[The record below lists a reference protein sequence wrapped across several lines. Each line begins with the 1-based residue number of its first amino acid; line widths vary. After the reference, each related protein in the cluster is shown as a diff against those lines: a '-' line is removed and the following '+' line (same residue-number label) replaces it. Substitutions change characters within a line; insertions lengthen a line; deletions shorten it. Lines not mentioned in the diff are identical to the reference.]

1 METLKVFISGTQDD
15 MQSERQAVS
24 GAVRAL
30 KHESVMA
37 ETYGTLPHP
46 PIHVVR
52 EMIERCDVYVGV
64 YGARYGWKMDSG
76 VSVTEFEFTEFRSR
90 HPNRILVYV
99 KDVTPEPEQA
109 AFLTRVQD
117 FKQGY
122 FRRPKFQD
130 TAQLATWVQEDL
142 AQLIARVWHQIRGVP
157 EPTLVEAYLEQVAAQ
172 KPYVLWSDRTY
183 IDRTV
188 ARTEDLFAR
197 IVTRYD
203 PHTPERAEKAEPEP
217 LEQALACKA
226 KLVLLGGPG
235 LGKTTSLVHLAWE
248 AANRALAAPQGG
260 EIPIYVELKYYTG
273 EAELETLLARRVNE
287 ILRARNLMLAPD
299 LAESTRILKAWL
311 AQSDARFLLLLDGL
325 NEVRPEFHTPVR
337 GALQALLNSPHR
349 VVISCR
355 ERDYDE
361 SLRDRAAPFVLRR
374 LQADEI
380 RDYLQRVLGDK
391 GDKLFDEQIR
401 RDDKMRTLA
410 ANPLMLWLISA
421 VAQGDPEAR
430 LPANRGKLFQ
440 QFVAMMPRLRT
451 SEGIRAEVP
460 LDIVTTALAK
470 LGFEMQERRWL
481 AVDLAEI
488 RGWQIPTTG
497 KSLEDTLAQAKDWRF
512 LRSDGRLGE
521 PVEFLHQLFV
531 EYFAAVHLSAGL
543 CKEQDYAEVLGERPF
558 SGEWDEAIVM
568 LAGISDRPAELVQW
582 LGRQVAEK
590 KQGHAAFLVAQCWET
605 TDAVRNLEAGAAVA
619 SALRTVLR
627 GSYVGV
633 RLRAV
638 DALGE
643 IGAPAVESLSVAL
656 RDPYVNVR
664 CHASDALVRI
674 GGPAVEPLNV
684 ALCDPITEV
693 RWRAVNALWQIGDPR
708 AVEPLITALRDDPD
722 AEVRWRAAGALG
734 QIGDLRAVEPLC
746 AALRDL
752 DERVRSRAIDALRQ
766 LGDHRAVKP
775 LSRALRDPN
784 PYVCERAV
792 DALKQIGAP
801 AVEPLITAL
810 RDPDAR
816 MRWRAAN
823 ALGQIGDPRAVEPL
837 ITALRDPD
845 ARVRRSTAEALG
857 QIGDPQALS
866 ELKRM
871 VLEDKGEVLG
881 LGRVAGAAQEAVEKI
896 RKRIGQ
902 RMADFGNSLIR

>member
-226 KLVLLGGPG
+226 KLVLLGEPG

-248 AANRALAAPQGG
+248 AANLALAKPPAGSDPAGG
-260 EIPIYVELKYYTG
+260 SPEIPIYVELKYYNG

-299 LAESTRILKAWL
+299 LAESARILKAWL
-311 AQSDARFLLLLDGL
+311 AQSDAHFLLLLDGL
-325 NEVRPEFHTPVR
+325 NEVRPEFHTPMR

-361 SLRDRAAPFVLRR
+361 SLRDCSAAFA
-374 LQADEI
+374 LQGLQLDEI
-380 RDYLQRVLGDK
+380 CKYLQCVLGNK
-391 GDKLFDEQIR
+391 GVKLFDEQIYCDYR
-401 RDDKMRTLA
+401 MRTLA
-410 ANPLMLWLISA
+410 ANPLMLWLIG
-421 VAQGDPEAR
+421 VIAQGDPKVR
-430 LPANRGKLFQ
+430 LPTNRGKLLQ
-440 QFVAMMPRLRT
+440 QLIAQMPRLRA

-460 LDIVTTALAK
+460 PDVVITALAK
-470 LGFEMQERRWL
+470 LGFEMQERGRL
-481 AVDLAEI
+481 AVDLGEV
-488 RGWQIPTTG
+488 RGWNIPRG
-497 KSLEDTLAQAKDWRF
+497 DYRLEDVLAQAKDWRF
-512 LRSDGRLGE
+512 LKSDGRLGE
-521 PVEFLHQLFV
+521 PVEFLHQLFR
-531 EYFAAVHLSAGL
+531 EHFAAVYLNAELH
-543 CKEQDYAEVLGERPF
+543 KERNFAKALGERPF
-558 SGEWDEAIVM
+558 NGEWDEVIVM
-568 LAGISDRPAELVQW
+568 LAGIGERPADLVQW
-582 LGRQVAEK
+582 LGKRTIEK
-590 KQGHAAFLVAQCWET
+590 KLGRAALMVAQCWET
-605 TDAVRNLEAGAAVA
+605 SDAAQIGEAHSTVVDTLIAALHDPDLWVCVSAVDALGKLGSTAIEPLIATMRDSDEWVSTNAAAALGQIGA
-619 SALRTVLR
+619 SAIKPLLAALHDPD
-627 GSYVGV
+627 V
-633 RLRAV
+633 RLDAAY
-638 DALGE
+638 ALGE
-643 IGAPAVESLSVAL
+643 IGAPAVGPLIVAL
-656 RDPYVNVR
+656 R
-664 CHASDALVRI
+664 
-674 GGPAVEPLNV
+674 GPDV
-684 ALCDPITEV
+684 AV
-693 RWRAVNALWQIGDPR
+693 RWL
-708 AVEPLITALRDDPD
+708 
-722 AEVRWRAAGALG
+722 AA
-734 QIGDLRAVEPLC
+734 
-746 AALRDL
+746 
-752 DERVRSRAIDALRQ
+752 
-766 LGDHRAVKP
+766 
-775 LSRALRDPN
+775 
-784 PYVCERAV
+784 

-801 AVEPLITAL
+801 AVEPLV
-810 RDPDAR
+810 
-816 MRWRAAN
+816 
-823 ALGQIGDPRAVEPL
+823 AV
-837 ITALRDPD
+837 LRDPD
-845 ARVRRSTAEALG
+845 ARVRWRAVEALV
-857 QIGDPQALS
+857 QIGDPRALP
-866 ELKRM
+866 ELER
-871 VLEDKGEVLG
+871 VAREDKGETG
-881 LGRVAGAAQEAVEKI
+881 RGRVADAAQEAVEKI

-902 RMADFGNSLIR
+902 RMENE